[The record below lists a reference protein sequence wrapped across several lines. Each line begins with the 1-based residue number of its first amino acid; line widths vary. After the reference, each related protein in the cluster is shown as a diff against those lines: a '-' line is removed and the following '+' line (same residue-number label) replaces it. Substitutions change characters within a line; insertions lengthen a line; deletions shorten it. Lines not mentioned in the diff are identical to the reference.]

1 MSLRK
6 ESESALLGQMV
17 QVRCTEPPP
26 VNGIACMLF
35 SWRQCGAG
43 KSTLMNMIAGLDE
56 VDEGQVVHG
65 DTTVVGYFTQHPP
78 PVNPRL
84 KLIDY
89 VGSVAE
95 QRWGLQSC

>member
-1 MSLRK
+1 
-6 ESESALLGQMV
+6 
-17 QVRCTEPPP
+17 
-26 VNGIACMLF
+26 
-35 SWRQCGAG
+35 
-43 KSTLMNMIAGLDE
+43 MNMIAHVDE
-56 VDEGQVVHG
+56 VDEGDVILG

-95 QRWGLQSC
+95 QRCVQPYFNSNTYCASSCLGGLPRSRLSTWQ